1 MTCNGAG
8 GSTTKSVTVNVNT
21 TPPTAPTLSIN
32 ANPASIDENQT
43 TVISWNANNAN
54 NCSATGGW
62 SASTATSGSQT
73 VGPLST
79 NTTYSMTCNGA
90 GGSTTKSVTVNVNA
104 TPPTAPTLS
113 INANPA
119 SIDENQTTV
128 ISWNANNAN
137 NCSAHWWLEH

>member
-1 MTCNGAG
+1 MVEVEEVVAIEVRQRNKTHLQNLD
-8 GSTTKSVTVNVNT
+8 
-21 TPPTAPTLSIN
+21 LSIN

-90 GGSTTKSVTVNVNA
+90 GARQQN
-104 TPPTAPTLS
+104 LS
-113 INANPA
+113 
-119 SIDENQTTV
+119 
-128 ISWNANNAN
+128 
-137 NCSAHWWLEH
+137 L